1 MLTVKK
7 IVRGI
12 LKDESLIQALNVSY
26 LLVLAFLMLLEDSYR
41 PSIVGRRQQWKQ
53 MV

>member
-26 LLVLAFLMLLEDSYR
+26 KNHNNILN
-41 PSIVGRRQQWKQ
+41 
-53 MV
+53 